1 MKNLIGCFIM
11 AAVLWLISSIFPESV
26 YIDSIETLIVVS
38 IAMVVLDIILGILS
52 FVFLIVPYT
61 VKQNAFTISLIVLFI
76 FIAIFSCPIELAIL
90 SSNLDGFNINSFG
103 AYILLSIL
111 RAVIVYYFKKGDKSK
126 SSC

>member
-90 SSNLDGFNINSFG
+90 SSNLDGFNINSVG